1 VTRNLALIKRRW
13 RKYSINLLGAGRR
26 RRRRNRWLPAVLA
39 VVLVLGLGY
48 SFPQLDHER
57 VISILHPSVRSETVA
72 RMQPANTGSSSA
84 RGAKSSRAS
93 SGQSKKETNVYAAT
107 AEAQVD
113 KRFASIPERVYVPN
127 VADATVD
134 VIDPKTFKVVDH
146 YAVGEMPHH
155 VTPSWDMKELYV
167 DNEASSSLTVVDPK
181 SGKSTG
187 IITVPYPYNLYF
199 TPDGE
204 KAIVVVERLQTLEFR
219 DPHTW
224 QLLGSVYIPSPGV
237 DHMDF
242 SADGDYL
249 LASSEWGGVVTKV
262 DTKVMKITGQVE
274 VGGEPVDVKL
284 SPDGSVFYVANQ
296 GRDFGGVHVIDPETM
311 RETAFIP
318 TGKGAHGLYP
328 SKDAKSLYVANRLDG
343 SISVIDLATR
353 KVSDTW
359 EVGGS
364 PDMFQLSPDGTQLWY
379 ADRYNGTVS
388 VVDTRNGELIRRIPV
403 GYYPHGITY
412 FPNVGRFSLGHNG
425 VYR

>member
-1 VTRNLALIKRRW
+1 MILAC
-13 RKYSINLLGAGRR
+13 
-26 RRRRNRWLPAVLA
+26 VLA
-39 VVLVLGLGY
+39 GGYVLVETQQTGIR
-48 SFPQLDHER
+48 S
-57 VISILHPSVRSETVA
+57 VIQPSTPSET
-72 RMQPANTGSSSA
+72 QPGSQQPETEGSPT
-84 RGAKSSRAS
+84 KSS
-93 SGQSKKETNVYAAT
+93 KEPSNRSTKESNVYSKT
-107 AEAQVD
+107 TSTKLSEGV
-113 KRFASIPERVYVPN
+113 SGMPERVYVPN

-134 VIDPKTFKVVDH
+134 VIDPKTFEVVDH

-167 DNEASSSLTVVDPK
+167 DNEASSSLTMIDPK
-181 SGKSTG
+181 SGKSTS
-187 IITVPYPYNLYF
+187 IIPVPYPYNLYF
-199 TPDGE
+199 TPDGK

-262 DTKVMKITGQVE
+262 DTKEMTITGQVE
-274 VGGEPVDVKL
+274 VGGEPVDLKL
-284 SPDGSVFYVANQ
+284 SPDGAVFYVANQ
-296 GRDFGGVHVIDPETM
+296 GRSFGGVHVIDPETM

-388 VVDTRNGELIRRIPV
+388 VVDTRTGKLLHRIVV